1 MISHHKTQQSIDH
14 IARTVF
20 NVSICRTLLR
30 SELTVIITR
39 VAGSIARI
47 SQIATVGPTS
57 EIGGFAGL
65 LGLQRVR
72 GRCRRWVRH
81 MTGKDVLLPQGS
93 QELSAPVPIAMDNLL
108 PRSAP
113 ELPRSFSAVTY
124 GDDPNRADF
133 LRQAQD
139 FLHFLIVER
148 AHKTCAQA
156 LVYHHK
162 QDKHRDEGP
171 VDDAEETDS
180 SLPISTCR
188 APYVRDDDYDQ
199 WSLGDEHLIKGS
211 VCQIRFHPPVMHH
224 NELLWLRVPSRRIA
238 GS

>member
-156 LVYHHK
+156 LLYHRK
-162 QDKHRDEGP
+162 QDKHRHEGP
-171 VDDAEETDS
+171 VDDAEQTDS

-188 APYVRDDDYDQ
+188 TPYVRDYDDNQ
-199 WSLGDEHLIKGS
+199 WSMGHEHLIKGGPR
-211 VCQIRFHPPVMHH
+211 QIMFHSLITHQD
-224 NELLWLRVPSRRIA
+224 ELLWLCMPSRRIA